1 MKNVIDQIKEIL
13 TEKLGL
19 ADSEVTPKA
28 HFMRDLGVDS
38 LDYVE
43 LMMEFEKAFN
53 IKISEAESN
62 MLKTVEQAAEFIET
76 KLGNSASKNW
86 AA

>member
-1 MKNVIDQIKEIL
+1 MKRVIDEIKEIL
-13 TEKLGL
+13 TQKLGL
-19 ADSEVTPKA
+19 ADSEVTPQA

-43 LMMEFEKAFN
+43 LMMEFENAFN
-53 IKISEAESN
+53 IKISEAESA
-62 MLKTVEQAAEFIET
+62 MLKTVEQAAEFIES
-76 KLGNSASKNW
+76 KLDSQDIKNW